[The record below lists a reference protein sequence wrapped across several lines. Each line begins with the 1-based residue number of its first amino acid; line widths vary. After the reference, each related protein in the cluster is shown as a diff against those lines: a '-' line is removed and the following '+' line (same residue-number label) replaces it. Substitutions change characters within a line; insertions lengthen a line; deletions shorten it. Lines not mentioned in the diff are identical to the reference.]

1 MMATPAGKKMR
12 VQVLLDHDA
21 FSDMQREIIQ
31 RYDTPHR
38 VTVSSL
44 ANEIIKSHYAILNPT
59 DG

>member
-1 MMATPAGKKMR
+1 MR
-12 VQVLLDHDA
+12 VQVLLDPDA
-21 FSDMQREIIQ
+21 FSAMQREIIQ

>member
-1 MMATPAGKKMR
+1 MMPTPAEKKMR
-12 VQVLLDHDA
+12 VQVLLDPDA
-21 FSDMQREIIQ
+21 FSAMQREIIQ